1 MKIYKGN
8 SNKKASPRH
17 KTQTKMCDVSR
28 RPHYPIK
35 TTYITHA
42 CHMTIRTITT
52 YRREASQT
60 SVTRLS

>member
-8 SNKKASPRH
+8 SNKKVSPRH
-17 KTQTKMCDVSR
+17 EAQTKMCAVSR
-28 RPHYPIK
+28 RPHHPMK